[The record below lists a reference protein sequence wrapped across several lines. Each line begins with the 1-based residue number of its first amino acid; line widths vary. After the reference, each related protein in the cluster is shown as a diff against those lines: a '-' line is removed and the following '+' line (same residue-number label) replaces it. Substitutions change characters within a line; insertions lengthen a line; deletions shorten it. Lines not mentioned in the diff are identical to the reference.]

1 MSGHFTGNPYK
12 WEGTGPNGPHV
23 TRYFLAKGWIMPGET
38 VLDAACC
45 TGYGSQLL
53 SKSAKKVI
61 GLEIDEGAIDDAKNL
76 NQEDN
81 IEYNVAD
88 LNGCELPDV
97 DVAISI
103 ETIEHLTPEGMVH
116 FVDQL
121 KKHVKRMIF
130 VCVPLGGTS
139 FAYVNEPPG
148 PATEK
153 NDFMKLG
160 DVEKLVQDDDWKVF
174 NSWEYGYSGMVVF
187 YKKSPER

>member
-61 GLEIDEGAIDDAKNL
+61 GLEVDEGAIDDAKNL

-88 LNGCELPDV
+88 LNSCELPDV